1 MLPKTLNK
9 RQMEQL
15 NDTTEAFINLF
26 HNVEV

>member
-15 NDTTEAFINLF
+15 SDTTEAVYQLF
-26 HNVEV
+26 SQC